1 MARYK
6 QNQAGF
12 TLLELLIVMSIMGVL
27 SVIAIPKFSNT
38 MSLAHTAKIQADMQV
53 LNSSIML
60 FQAQTGKYPENLTSD
75 MKEYIM
81 DIDHLKPPL
90 GNCLLRDGTTI
101 EITATAYTL
110 SADRTQAICQSH
122 PLSDFGRKD

>member
-1 MARYK
+1 MSVYK

-38 MSLAHTAKIQADMQV
+38 MSLAHTSKIQADMQV

>member
-1 MARYK
+1 MSTYK
-6 QNQAGF
+6 QDQAGF
-12 TLLELLIVMSIMGVL
+12 TLLELLIVMSIISVL
-27 SVIAIPKFSNT
+27 SVIAIPKFSHT
-38 MSLAHTAKIQADMQV
+38 MSLANTSKIQADMQV

-81 DIDHLKPPL
+81 DIDHLKPPQ
-90 GNCLLRDGTTI
+90 GNCLLRDGSTL
-101 EITATAYTL
+101 EITDTAYTL
-110 SADRTQAICQSH
+110 SADRTQAVCQSH

>member
-1 MARYK
+1 MPTYK

>member
-1 MARYK
+1 MVTYK
-6 QNQAGF
+6 QNQTGF
-12 TLLELLIVMSIMGVL
+12 TLLELLIVMSIISVL

-38 MSLAHTAKIQADMQV
+38 MSLAHTSKIQADMQV